1 MRFGRLRANGG
12 YFGAKCSR
20 HAVQNRAKLVRW
32 HMDCNDSTDDGA
44 QEVFEMFP
52 TLSIP
57 GLNRAPVGE
66 AHPLLRLGQALL
78 MILTLALLSWSLPT
92 IAAERAQSGAPDD
105 ASAQIRTMDAL
116 SVVLLR
122 ATAPKDARSSS
133 TLGVERHGSGIVI
146 DDSGL
151 ILTIGYLI
159 LEADGV
165 EIVPANGKAIPAT
178 VVGYD
183 HATGFGLVRA
193 TLPLQVKPIE
203 FGDSATLPER
213 EPVLIAGF
221 DGVAPA
227 YVVSKR
233 AFAGF
238 WEYLLDTAIFTA
250 PATVNWSGAALI
262 GRDGRLYGVGSLV
275 VTDAVKPQTYSPGNM
290 FVPIDLLKPILGD
303 LIGSGKVDGPARPW
317 LGVNTQ
323 EMQGGHLVVTRITQ
337 GSPAEKSGLKVGD
350 IIVRLGGQPISGQ
363 MDFYRKLWGQGPAG
377 TQIPLSVLQGAE
389 VRDVTIQ
396 SIDRAQHV
404 RARTMY

>member
-1 MRFGRLRANGG
+1 
-12 YFGAKCSR
+12 
-20 HAVQNRAKLVRW
+20 
-32 HMDCNDSTDDGA
+32 
-44 QEVFEMFP
+44 MFA
-52 TLSIP
+52 TRSILESPRSPLGHP
-57 GLNRAPVGE
+57 G
-66 AHPLLRLGQALL
+66 PLHRLGPSL
-78 MILTLALLSWSLPT
+78 LTLMLVFSFLSWSWP
-92 IAAERAQSGAPDD
+92 IAAAERAQSGAPSDP
-105 ASAQIRTMDAL
+105 SAQMRTMDAL

-122 ATAPKDARSSS
+122 ATASKDARSSA
-133 TLGVERHGSGIVI
+133 TLGVERNGSGIVI

-159 LEADGV
+159 VEAEGV
-165 EIVPANGKAIPAT
+165 EIVPADGKAIPAT

-183 HATGFGLVRA
+183 HSTGFGLVRA
-193 TLPLQVKPIE
+193 TLPLPIKPIE
-203 FGDSATLPER
+203 FGDSAALPER

-233 AFAGF
+233 PFAGF

-303 LIGSGKVDGPARPW
+303 LIDGGKVAGPARPW

-323 EMQGGHLVVTRITQ
+323 EMQGGHLVVTRITRD
-337 GSPAEKSGLKVGD
+337 SPADKSGLKVGD

-363 MDFYRKLWGQGPAG
+363 IDFYRKLWGQGPAG

-389 VRDVTIQ
+389 VRDLTIQ
-396 SIDRAQHV
+396 SIDRAQHL
-404 RARTMY
+404 RARTIY